1 MAQKTQLTKASRIA
15 LAVALVVF
23 AVVEAYFVAT
33 THAGPPFAGNWRL
46 VSFVT
51 VGDDGVATP
60 SRYTDGR
67 IMYDAAGHMAA
78 QLTFA
83 NRPPL
88 APEATEAERAVAQAS
103 YLAYYGTY
111 QVDAQAAKV
120 THHVQGSTNP
130 NWPRTDLVRY
140 YEFADDGDTLRLSLR
155 NDAGRTTGTLTW
167 ARIH

>member
-23 AVVEAYFVAT
+23 ALVEAYFVAT
-33 THAGPPFAGNWRL
+33 TPSTAPFAGNWRL
-46 VSFVT
+46 VSFET
-51 VGDDGVATP
+51 VNDGGAVTP

-67 IMYDAAGHMAA
+67 IMYDEAGHMAA

-88 APEATEAERAVAQAS
+88 SPEATDAERAAAQAS

-111 QVDAQAAKV
+111 QVDQQAGRV

-130 NWPRTDLVRY
+130 NWPRTNLIRY
-140 YEFADDGDTLRLSLR
+140 YEFSDKGDTLRLSLR
-155 NDAGRTTGTLTW
+155 NDAGRTTGTLVW